1 MALVE
6 CPECKKEISSL
17 ATACPHCGMPI
28 QRGIADTATETP
40 EIGTIQKNAN
50 RRKGVQLAS
59 GICVVLFMMFGT
71 WFYFAPYLAVYGMKS
86 ALEARDAAKLSS
98 YVSFPLLKES
108 LKANVNAMLASEVIK
123 KKEAD
128 PFGALGTA
136 LAAVIINPMID
147 AFVTPENLAML
158 MKGYEPLFGE
168 KSNQLPL
175 GRENARRT
183 DSDAGVDMSMSYES
197 FDRFVVTVKKKSEVG
212 EPVGFIFNRGGMF
225 SWKLS
230 ALRLP
235 TEDRGN
241 KYWQEIGEGLK
252 PTVTITDSVQAYY
265 LENVHSGQVL
275 VIEGEV
281 LNESNQPVS
290 LVLIEGKLFDS
301 RDAVAQTQRCYAG
314 NSFTRKE
321 IGNLTPYEI
330 KGKMMNIEGENRKN
344 VRIPPAGKVP
354 FMLVF
359 DNLREIITLS
369 NYSVNVISSKL
380 DSGPN
385 LTQEPTVNKGGAEQP
400 ETSKG
405 KEENQMQSAAV
416 QPEPSRPSL
425 PPAHEQ
431 MPETQS
437 ESREQTEPLE
447 LVYPGPMADFFIA
460 DGDIEKNTEPFV
472 SSGSF
477 SVELHSVYK
486 GQARTSMIDNIKR
499 MLSSGEMTASQES
512 GNPDLLG
519 HIITAANFDT
529 RKKTVTF
536 SGRQIYLDMNNATI
550 GTTRVQQVYQY
561 DTPKYF
567 TLGKVAGAIESMLQ
581 GAVSGEAYSNPL
593 KEENT
598 TKRETAPARDYK
610 SVLSRLRGET
620 PSANDQQRVQTGD
633 SFLNNI
639 ARVNTDY
646 MAKHPR
652 EFVIVDGTYESKK
665 GRLKL
670 KELEPGNDRVSVD
683 LEVANGLGMGELH
696 GIGSLSGRTIKSIRT
711 EEREPCDITISL
723 TGDFGNT
730 ASVVENGCSY
740 YHGVSCD
747 FSGKF
752 TRKQIGKQNFDPYS
766 VRRIE

>member
-28 QRGIADTATETP
+28 KGAIAFTPAPIET
-40 EIGTIQKNAN
+40 I
-50 RRKGVQLAS
+50 RRDARRRHGMQLAS
-59 GICVVLFMMFGT
+59 VVCVVSAFLFCA
-71 WFYFAPYLAVYGMKS
+71 WFYFTPYLAVRGMKS
-86 ALEARDAAKLSS
+86 ALAARDAARLSS
-98 YVSFPLLKES
+98 YVNFPSLKES
-108 LKANVNAMLASEVIK
+108 LKANVNAMLASEIME
-123 KKEAD
+123 KKEAN
-128 PFGALGTA
+128 PFGAIGTA

-147 AFVTPENLAML
+147 AFVTPENLATL
-158 MKGYEPLFGE
+158 MKGYEPRLGGD
-168 KSNQLPL
+168 STQPPL
-175 GRENARRT
+175 VKDNT
-183 DSDAGVDMSMSYES
+183 WSSDFDAGVEMSMSYES
-197 FDRFVVTVKKKSEVG
+197 FDRFVVTVKQKGDVG
-212 EPVGFIFNRGGMF
+212 EPISFVFNRDGTF

-235 TEDRGN
+235 TEGRSN
-241 KYWQEIGEGLK
+241 KYWQAI
-252 PTVTITDSVQAYY
+252 DRS
-265 LENVHSGQVL
+265 
-275 VIEGEV
+275 
-281 LNESNQPVS
+281 LNSNS
-290 LVLIEGKLFDS
+290 
-301 RDAVAQTQRCYAG
+301 C
-314 NSFTRKE
+314 
-321 IGNLTPYEI
+321 
-330 KGKMMNIEGENRKN
+330 
-344 VRIPPAGKVP
+344 
-354 FMLVF
+354 
-359 DNLREIITLS
+359 
-369 NYSVNVISSKL
+369 
-380 DSGPN
+380 PN
-385 LTQEPTVNKGGAEQP
+385 PTQEPTVNTGGTWQP
-400 ETSKG
+400 ETSKD
-405 KEENQMQSAAV
+405 KEENQIQSATV
-416 QPEPSRPSL
+416 QAETSQPSL
-425 PPAHEQ
+425 PLAHEQ

-529 RKKTVTF
+529 HKKTVTF
-536 SGRQIYLDMNNATI
+536 SGRQIYLDINNATI
-550 GTTRVQQVYQY
+550 GTTRVQEVYQY
-561 DTPKYF
+561 DTPKYL
-567 TLGKVAGAIESMLQ
+567 TLGKVAGAIEFMLQ

-593 KEENT
+593 REENT

-610 SVLSRLRGET
+610 SVRSRLRGET
-620 PSANDQQRVQTGD
+620 PSTNDQQRVQTGD

-639 ARVNTDY
+639 AHVNTDY

-652 EFVIVDGTYESKK
+652 EFIIVDGTYESKK

-670 KELEPGNDRVSVD
+670 KELEPGNNRVSVD

-723 TGDFGNT
+723 TDDFGNT

-752 TRKQIGKQNFDPYS
+752 TRKRIGKQNFDPYS